1 MRKTV
6 KGTQTVTLNGIN
18 NEQLITD
25 LDLFG
30 NCQISAG
37 SACHAGIKKPSK
49 VLKEI
54 GLTEKEINNTI
65 RISLNRNIK
74 EIDVQVFLMNLK
86 DSIERLKKL

>member
-1 MRKTV
+1 MIKEKGLTCYAAMRKNAIVYTEGNFNQPIV
-6 KGTQTVTLNGIN
+6 L
-18 NEQLITD
+18 LIGGE
-25 LDLFG
+25 LRGL
-30 NCQISAG
+30 S
-37 SACHAGIKKPSK
+37 SK

-65 RISLNRNIK
+65 RISLNRNVK